1 MVNERSVLG
10 TAAGRSGAEMK
21 IITNMQKKNTFTVG
35 SLSDGATFFC
45 EGNYYMK
52 ITAPGC
58 PETGW
63 VVVQVNAVNL
73 KTGKLVALLSG
84 EPVEPV
90 EAVLHITHY

>member
-1 MVNERSVLG
+1 
-10 TAAGRSGAEMK
+10 MK
-21 IITNMQKKNTFTVG
+21 IITNKQKKNMLTVG

-63 VVVQVNAVNL
+63 VAVPVNAVNL
-73 KTGKLVALLSG
+73 KTGKLTALLRDQL
-84 EPVEPV
+84 VEPV
-90 EAVLHITHY
+90 EADLHITHH